1 MTYREIP
8 RELWAIVLANF
19 TERNAQRPT
28 LIEIEGPELGA
39 QEQERG
45 FPLRGIVYDHRDDR
59 ISIMLGELEGA
70 EPHLTHSISGVT
82 SLAMGPGRAGQ
93 GLEVVRIAHEG
104 GQTLIW
110 VQEN

>member
-1 MTYREIP
+1 
-8 RELWAIVLANF
+8 
-19 TERNAQRPT
+19 
-28 LIEIEGPELGA
+28 
-39 QEQERG
+39 
-45 FPLRGIVYDHRDDR
+45 
-59 ISIMLGELEGA
+59 MLGELEGA